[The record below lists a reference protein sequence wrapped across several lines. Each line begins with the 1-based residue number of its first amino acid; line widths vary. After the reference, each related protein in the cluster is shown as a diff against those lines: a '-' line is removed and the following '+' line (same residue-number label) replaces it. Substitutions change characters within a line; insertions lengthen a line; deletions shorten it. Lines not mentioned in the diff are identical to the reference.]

1 MPIRISNRVRRFAL
15 LVLFILVLAALSGC
29 TPHHNQSTFGTAGP
43 IAERQKDIFVL
54 IFWVAMAVFVVVEA
68 AIIAITLIYR
78 RRSSESLPEQMHG
91 NNRLEVA
98 WTIAPAVVLAVIAI
112 PTVNMIFSLDREA
125 TEAAANLEVVVTAH
139 QWWWE
144 VEYTGEDVVTA
155 NEVHIPTGTAV
166 RVVLHSEDVIHSFWV
181 PKLAGKVDLIPTR
194 ANQLVIEAD
203 KPGIFFGQCAE
214 FCGEAHALMRFKV
227 VAHEKDAFA
236 AWLDGMRRPA
246 VPPEPGSPAASGQ
259 AIFAGNCSMCHSSQ
273 TNIPAV
279 ARSERET
286 QEVRQE
292 QFLKDPEGSVII
304 AAPNLTHLATRL
316 TIGAGVRDLN
326 EGTLAAWI
334 RDPNALKPGNRMK
347 KLANVYRTSGLNDE
361 QINQVVAYL
370 MTLKPGPAGQVPA
383 GQPAGGAPAGEPVER
398 GKQLFIS
405 AGCSGC
411 HSTTPDNIVGPG
423 LGGVDARAGTR
434 KPGMS
439 SDDYIR
445 ESIVNPTAYVVEG
458 FAPVMPANFA
468 QTLSADDINAL
479 IAYLKT
485 LK

>member
-15 LVLFILVLAALSGC
+15 PFLFILVLAALSGC
-29 TPHHNQSTFGTAGP
+29 TPHHNQSTFGAAGP

-68 AIIAITLIYR
+68 AIIAITLAYR
-78 RRSSESLPEQMHG
+78 RRHVEGLPEQMHG

-98 WTIAPAVVLAVIAI
+98 WTIAPAVVLAIIAI
-112 PTVNMIFSLDREA
+112 PTVNLIFSLDREA
-125 TEAAANLEVVVTAH
+125 TAAASNLEVVVTGH

-155 NEVHIPTGTAV
+155 NEVHIPVGTAV
-166 RVVLHSEDVIHSFWV
+166 RIVLHSEDVIHSFWV

-194 ANQLVIEAD
+194 ANQLVVEATE
-203 KPGIFFGQCAE
+203 PGVYFGQCAE

-227 VAHEKDAFA
+227 VAHEKDDFA
-236 AWLDGMRRPA
+236 VWLDGMRRPA
-246 VPPEPGSPAASGQ
+246 LPPAPGSPAAAGQ

-273 TNIPAV
+273 TTNPEL
-279 ARSERET
+279 ARSERDT
-286 QEVRQE
+286 QGVRQE
-292 QFLKDPEGSVII
+292 QFLKDLEDSAII

-316 TIGAGVRDLN
+316 TLGAGVRDLN

-334 RDPNALKPGNRMK
+334 RDPNDLKPGNRMK
-347 KLANVYRTSGLNDE
+347 KLANVYRTQGLNDD

-370 MTLKPGPAGQVPA
+370 MTLKPGPAGQAPA
-383 GQPAGGAPAGEPVER
+383 GQPAGGAPAGDPVAR
-398 GKQLFIS
+398 GKQLFTS

-411 HSTTPDNIVGPG
+411 HATTPDNIVGPG
-423 LGGVDARAGTR
+423 LGGVETRAATR

-445 ESIVNPTAYVVEG
+445 ESIVNPAAFLVEG
-458 FAPVMPANFA
+458 FPPVMPANFA
-468 QTLSADDINAL
+468 QTLSADDLNAL

-485 LK
+485 LN